1 MRDPKEYAK
10 MTKRIANRQE
20 KRKKRDLERAHHKI
34 EMRKKNRETLQIKEK
49 KRRAKNAKM
58 LVDGQSYD
66 KKKKQYWFQSGWT
79 AERFAVPEVETSYS
93 EMNVDSEYDDFDE
106 QNKTCCCVVS

>member
-1 MRDPKEYAK
+1 MDKV
-10 MTKRIANRQE
+10 MT
-20 KRKKRDLERAHHKI
+20 
-34 EMRKKNRETLQIKEK
+34 
-49 KRRAKNAKM
+49 
-58 LVDGQSYD
+58 

>member
-34 EMRKKNRETLQIKEK
+34 EMRKKNRETLALKEQ

-93 EMNVDSEYDDFDE
+93 EMNVDSEYDDLDE
-106 QNKTCCCVVS
+106 HNKTCCCVVS